1 MKKIYFSGILSFL
14 VFLSALAQTQ
24 EVTITPTSDNTI
36 FQNTDLSNGLGQFIF
51 TGVNNKNQIRR
62 ALVRFTLSN
71 DIPDGVSVDSARL
84 ILSNVKMKPSSTS
97 LDMYFV
103 TSQWGEG
110 SSSADDGDGKGAPA
124 EVGDATWDYALFN
137 TVAWVKKGGDFTLEK
152 SATTSVSPGEDAILR
167 SERMAVDVNYWLEN
181 PTENYGWILMGDESG
196 QATSVKFAS
205 KDNNDPELWP
215 KLVLYYEGT
224 TAIREFD
231 RTQSQLSV
239 YQGSATNIL
248 RIRNTG
254 NPLSGTVTIFSITG
268 SRLFSERL
276 ELAAGELTVETSIH
290 QEGIYIY
297 QIHTDGFR
305 TSGKLL
311 IQDR

>member
-14 VFLSALAQTQ
+14 VFLSTLAQTQ

-51 TGVNNKNQIRR
+51 TGVNNQNQIRR
-62 ALVRFTLSN
+62 ALVKFTLSN

-84 ILSNVKMKPSSTS
+84 ILSNVKMKPSSSS

-110 SSSADDGDGKGAPA
+110 SSSADDGKGAPA
-124 EVGDATWDYALFN
+124 EVGDATWNHALYN
-137 TVAWVKKGGDFTLEK
+137 TVPWVKKGGDFAVEK
-152 SATTSVSPGEDAILR
+152 SATASVIPGENAVLN
-167 SERMAVDVNYWLEN
+167 SERMVVDVNFWLQN
-181 PTENYGWILMGDESG
+181 PTENFGWILRGDESG
-196 QATSVKFAS
+196 QATSVKFGS

-215 KLVLYYEGT
+215 RLVLYYEGA
-224 TAIREFD
+224 TAVRDFD
-231 RTQSQLSV
+231 LKQTQLSV
-239 YQGSATNIL
+239 YQGSAANIL

-254 NPLSGTVTIFSITG
+254 DPLSGTLTIYSVTG
-268 SRLFSERL
+268 SRLFSEQL
-276 ELAAGELTVETSIH
+276 EIAAGERTLETSIH

-297 QIHTDGFR
+297 QIHADGFQ

-311 IQDR
+311 IQKR